1 MTIHVTIGEA
11 EKRLSELVA
20 AAVRGEEVVLQEAGA
35 PQVRLVAIARAA
47 LGEAERE
54 AIAARRVA
62 AIGKWKKDFEGF
74 DTTRAALKAD
84 YPDPDEKIRRILGS
98 DI

>member
-20 AAVRGEEVVLQEAGA
+20 AAVRGEDVVLQEAGA
-35 PQVRLVAIARAA
+35 PQVRFVAIARPE
-47 LGEAERE
+47 LSLAERE
-54 AIAARRVA
+54 AIVARRMA
-62 AIGKWKKDFEGF
+62 AIEKWRKEFEGV
-74 DTTRAALKAD
+74 DLDISALKAG

>member
-20 AAVRGEEVVLQEAGA
+20 AAVRGEDVVLQEAGA
-35 PQVRLVAIARAA
+35 PQVRFVAIARPE
-47 LGEAERE
+47 LSLAERE
-54 AIAARRVA
+54 AIVARRVA
-62 AIGKWKKDFEGF
+62 AMDKWQKEFEGF
-74 DTTRAALKAD
+74 DLSIEALKAD
-84 YPDPDEKIRRILGS
+84 RPDPDEKIRRILES